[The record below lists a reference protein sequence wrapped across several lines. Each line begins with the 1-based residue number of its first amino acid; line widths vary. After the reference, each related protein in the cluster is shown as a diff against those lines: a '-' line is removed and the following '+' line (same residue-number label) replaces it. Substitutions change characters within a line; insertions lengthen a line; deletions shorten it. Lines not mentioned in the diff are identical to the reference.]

1 MEFVNVLSEH
11 PQYTGALLLILMMLE
26 SAPVIGFFL
35 PGTLILPLLGA
46 MTASSN
52 NSFWYLFICALAG
65 AFLGDMLGFWLG
77 RLGAHKW
84 QPHLFSR
91 HRQQT
96 MKRAHALIQ
105 KHGLLAL
112 FLARFVWLIHPAVPG
127 AAGLLGIK
135 TLQFIPVDLL
145 AIFFWILLYM
155 GTGHLLTGLW
165 FKQTFQLF
173 EILSLAI
180 TALLLLWGLRYVLP
194 YLSQR
199 YRRGRVDYPGK
210 K

>member
-1 MEFVNVLSEH
+1 MEFVNVLGEY
-11 PQYTGALLLILMMLE
+11 PQYTGAFLLFLMMLE

-52 NSFWYLFICALAG
+52 SSFWYLFTCALAG

-96 MKRAHALIQ
+96 MKRAHALIH

-112 FLARFVWLIHPAVPG
+112 FLGRFVWLIHPAVPG
-127 AAGLLGIK
+127 AAGLLRVK
-135 TLQFIPVDLL
+135 TLQFVPVDLL

-155 GTGHLLTGLW
+155 GAGHLLTGLW
-165 FKQTFQLF
+165 FKQTFQLI

-180 TALLLLWGLRYVLP
+180 TVVLFLWGLRYVLP
-194 YLSQR
+194 YLSQH
-199 YRRGRVDYPGK
+199 YRRSRMDHADK

>member
-105 KHGLLAL
+105 EHGLLAL

-145 AIFFWILLYM
+145 AIFFWTLLYM

-180 TALLLLWGLRYVLP
+180 ATLLLLWGLRYVLP